1 MHGDMQTDMQ
11 GDRYSYLM
19 MFCALMMV
27 RNSRA
32 TLAQF
37 LEVHPLS
44 ARVNDFAGMLAHADQ
59 FSASH
64 RASDPSSDNDEPYI
78 SPPSPRLPNQ

>member
-1 MHGDMQTDMQ
+1 MHEDMHEAMH

-44 ARVNDFAGMLAHADQ
+44 GRVNDFAGMLAHADQ
-59 FSASH
+59 LAASQP
-64 RASDPSSDNDEPYI
+64 ASQNDEPSI
-78 SPPSPRLPNQ
+78 RPPSPRLS